1 MKKFAIL
8 ALAAVMVIA
17 LTVPAAA
24 LENEFGGYWR
34 TRMYQD
40 GDFGGDGGNDGYRRV
55 DTRTRLYYTAKIND
69 NLKLVNKFEMD
80 AVWGE
85 NQNAS
90 RTNYFDAAGAPIY
103 TNDNGAGDPDNLD
116 SFGNPANTAGST
128 PSLYGDVGADGVK
141 VEIKNSYADFNTG
154 PVNWTVGV
162 QPYALFREF
171 HISDDASGIIA
182 RWKVLDNFVLA
193 GSWLKAF
200 EGGADDG
207 NNDDLDAYTLTGA
220 FWFSENISI
229 KPSISYARSSEA
241 DEYFSAQEPGSIIG
255 STFFGVNGPVEFDP
269 ILLTGAE
276 LEELELWTY
285 GFDFDAA
292 FDNFGVWATLYAQ
305 GGTLDSSAS
314 YDIDFKGWLVAVG
327 GNVMLGPV
335 DLHTEFIYT
344 PGDDD
349 QDDELEQIFSPNG
362 SYYRAE
368 IMGLGTFD
376 DAASAG
382 SPGDKVTNLMAFN
395 IGATMQPMDKLKI
408 AVDLWYAELEEDRFG
423 PGSTATASG
432 EDELG
437 TELDVK
443 VSYQLVEGLN
453 LDLIGAYLWAGDA
466 TSGDGNNDE
475 DPYEFGAQ
483 LSLSF

>member
-34 TRMYQD
+34 TRFYQD

-69 NLKLVNKFEMD
+69 NLKFVNKFEMD

-90 RTNYFDAAGAPIY
+90 RTNYFDDAGNPIY
-103 TNDNGAGDPDNLD
+103 TNDNGAADPDNID
-116 SFGNPANTAGST
+116 SFGDPTNTAGST

-141 VEIKNSYADFNTG
+141 VEVKNSYADFNVG
-154 PVNWTVGV
+154 PVNMTVGV
-162 QPYALFREF
+162 QPYSLFRDF

-200 EGGADDG
+200 EGGDDDG
-207 NNDDLDAYTLTGA
+207 NNDDVDAYTLTGA
-220 FWFSENISI
+220 FWFSENLSI

-241 DEYFSAQEPGSIIG
+241 TEYVDAIGLAGSGLYDLPPGTTPLNPATVG
-255 STFFGVNGPVEFDP
+255 AV
-269 ILLTGAE
+269 TG
-276 LEELELWTY
+276 ELELWTY

-292 FDNFGVWATLYAQ
+292 FDNFGIWATLYGQ
-305 GGTLDSSAS
+305 SGSLDTSGS
-314 YDIDFKGWLVAVG
+314 DIDFKGWLAAVG
-327 GNVMLGPV
+327 GNVALGMFDV
-335 DLHTEFIYT
+335 HGQFIYT

-349 QDDELEQIFSPNG
+349 SDSDVDQIYSPLG
-362 SYYRAE
+362 SYYWSE

-382 SPGDKVTNLMAFN
+382 SPGDKVANLVAFN
-395 IGATMQPMDKLKI
+395 IGTTVKPMDKLKI
-408 AVDLWYAELEEDRFG
+408 AVDLWYAMLEEDEFA
-423 PGSTATASG
+423 PGQ

>member
-8 ALAAVMVIA
+8 ALAAVLVIA

-34 TRMYQD
+34 TRFYNQ
-40 GDFGGDGGNDGYRRV
+40 GHFNGEKNDDTNNRVV

-80 AVWGE
+80 ATWGE
-85 NQNAS
+85 TGAQS
-90 RTNYFDAAGAPIY
+90 DVDVVDAAG
-103 TNDNGAGDPDNLD
+103 
-116 SFGNPANTAGST
+116 NTIGTFSPGSK
-128 PSLYGDVGADGVK
+128 SVYGDVGADGVS
-141 VEIKNSYADFNTG
+141 VEVKNSYADFNTG

-162 QPYALFREF
+162 QYYELFRAF
-171 HISDDASGIIA
+171 HIADDASGVIA

-200 EGGADDG
+200 EGGDGTG
-207 NNDDLDAYTLTGA
+207 NNEDVDAYTLTGA
-220 FWFSENISI
+220 FWFSENMSI

-241 DEYFSAQEPGSIIG
+241 ESYLDYIDLAGSSLVGAPGAAPI
-255 STFFGVNGPVEFDP
+255 NGALV
-269 ILLTGAE
+269 GAGQ
-276 LEELELWTY
+276 ELELLTY

-292 FDNFGVWATLYAQ
+292 FDNFGLWATLYGQ
-305 GGTLDSSAS
+305 NGTLDTTGS
-314 YDIDFKGWLVAVG
+314 DIDFKGWLGAVG
-327 GNVMLGPV
+327 GNVALGMFDV
-335 DLHTEFIYT
+335 HGQVIYT
-344 PGDDD
+344 PGDDKS
-349 QDDELEQIFSPNG
+349 DDEVEQIYSPLG
-362 SYYRAE
+362 SYYWSE
-368 IMGLGTFD
+368 IMGYGTFD
-376 DAASAG
+376 NVVSAG
-382 SPGDKVTNLMAFN
+382 SPADKISNLVAFN
-395 IGATMQPMDKLKI
+395 IGTTVKPMDKLKV
-408 AVDLWYAELEEDRFG
+408 AVDLWYAMLEEDKFA
-423 PGSTATASG
+423 PGK
-432 EDELG
+432 EDKLG

-466 TSGDGNNDE
+466 TSLDGNNDE

>member
-1 MKKFAIL
+1 MKKFSIL

-34 TRMYQD
+34 TRMFTQGHFD
-40 GDFGGDGGNDGYRRV
+40 GEDADDENLRRV

-69 NLKLVNKFEMD
+69 NLKFVNKFEMN

-85 NQNAS
+85 NETAS
-90 RTNYFDAAGAPIY
+90 TRSTTYTTLDSGGGTFTYTVTDAA
-103 TNDNGAGDPDNLD
+103 
-116 SFGNPANTAGST
+116 
-128 PSLYGDVGADGVK
+128 PSLYGDVGADGVQVK
-141 VEIKNSYADFNTG
+141 VKNSYADFNVG
-154 PVNWTVGV
+154 PVNLTVGV
-162 QPYALFREF
+162 QGYSLFRDF

-200 EGGADDG
+200 EGGSGSG
-207 NNDDLDAYTLTGA
+207 NNEDVDAYTLTGA
-220 FWFSENISI
+220 FWFSENMSI

-241 DEYFSAQEPGSIIG
+241 DSYVDAIDLAGSSI
-255 STFFGVNGPVEFDP
+255 FDA
-269 ILLTGAE
+269 TGAGIAP
-276 LEELELWTY
+276 LNGAVTGAVDGELELITY
-285 GFDFDAA
+285 GLDFDAS
-292 FDNFGVWATLYAQ
+292 FDNFGVWATVYAQ
-305 GGTLDSSAS
+305 SGDLETTGS
-314 YDIDFKGWLVAVG
+314 DIDFKGWLAAVG
-327 GNVMLGPV
+327 GNVALGPV
-335 DLHTEFIYT
+335 DLHGQLIYT

-349 QDDELEQIFSPNG
+349 SDSDLEQIYSPLG
-362 SYYRAE
+362 SYYWSE

-376 DAASAG
+376 NNSSAG
-382 SPGDKVTNLMAFN
+382 SPADKIQNIIIAN
-395 IGATMQPMDKLKI
+395 IGATMKPMDKLKI
-408 AVDLWYAELEEDRFG
+408 SADLWYAKIEEDEFA
-423 PGSTATASG
+423 PGG
-432 EDELG
+432 EDKLG

-466 TSGDGNNDE
+466 TSDDGNNDE